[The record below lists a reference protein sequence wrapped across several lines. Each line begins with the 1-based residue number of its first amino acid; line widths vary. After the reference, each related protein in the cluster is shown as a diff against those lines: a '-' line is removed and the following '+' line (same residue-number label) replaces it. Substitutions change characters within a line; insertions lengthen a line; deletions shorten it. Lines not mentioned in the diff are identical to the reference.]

1 MQYKVVGEPVSLPDA
16 ETLAATDPY
25 QFQWWALGLDG
36 ARPAEQKKGA
46 DKGIDGRRF
55 FNDEAGGKTKQIV
68 YSVKAGHLTPAHVRD
83 LRGVVDRENAA
94 IGVLICMEEPTQ
106 QMRAEAASAGFYD
119 SPGWNKKYPKLQILT
134 IAELLRGKRVECPP
148 SRYADATFK
157 KAPREKIKRRKS
169 GHLDELMP
177 DKDDAGRGPGNRKMR
192 SLRHPARPVPD
203 CDRGA
208 GNPRFRCALDQPS
221 PPRNVIRTAH
231 RPLAI

>member
-1 MQYKVVGEPVSLPDA
+1 VIAAERLKRKWIGIDITHLAITLIKHRLRDAFGEAAQFKVVGEPVSLPDA

-68 YSVKAGHLTPAHVRD
+68 YSVKAGHLAPAHVRD
-83 LRGVVDRENAA
+83 LRGVLDRENAA

-119 SPGWNKKYPKLQILT
+119 SPGWNKKYPRLQILT
-134 IAELLRGKRVECPP
+134 IAELLHGKRVECPP
-148 SRYADATFK
+148 SRYADTTFK
-157 KAPREKIKRRKS
+157 KAPRAKIKPRKS
-169 GHLDELMP
+169 GRLGDVVRE
-177 DKDDAGRGPGNRKMR
+177 KDDTGEW
-192 SLRHPARPVPD
+192 
-203 CDRGA
+203 
-208 GNPRFRCALDQPS
+208 
-221 PPRNVIRTAH
+221 
-231 RPLAI
+231 